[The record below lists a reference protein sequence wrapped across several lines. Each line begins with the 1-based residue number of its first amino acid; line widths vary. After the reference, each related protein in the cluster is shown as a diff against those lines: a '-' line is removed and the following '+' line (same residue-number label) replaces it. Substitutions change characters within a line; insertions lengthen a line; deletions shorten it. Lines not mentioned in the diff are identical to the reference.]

1 MSDPLSK
8 KPIDEVLEL
17 VKLLNADI
25 QSIKKDISHMKNYVR
40 KVEIREGIKDD
51 LAGEYV
57 KPKSQ
62 SDVAVS
68 KGWFW

>member
-17 VKLLNADI
+17 IKLLNADI
-25 QSIKKDISHMKNYVR
+25 QSIKKDISHMKTYVR
-40 KVEIREGIKDD
+40 KVEIREGMKDD
-51 LAGEYV
+51 LLDEYV
-57 KPKSQ
+57 KPKSKN
-62 SDVAVS
+62 DVAVS

>member
-17 VKLLNADI
+17 VKIMSADI
-25 QSIKKDISHMKNYVR
+25 QSIKKDILHMKTYVR
-40 KVEIREGIKDD
+40 KVEIREGLKDD
-51 LAGEYV
+51 LSNEYV

-62 SDVAVS
+62 TDVAVS
-68 KGWFW
+68 KGWFF

>member
-17 VKLLNADI
+17 IKLLNADI
-25 QSIKKDISHMKNYVR
+25 QSIKKDISHMKTYVR

-51 LAGEYV
+51 LGNEYV

>member
-17 VKLLNADI
+17 IKLMSTDI
-25 QSIKKDISHMKNYVR
+25 QSIKKDIYHMKTYVR

-51 LAGEYV
+51 LADEYV
-57 KPKSQ
+57 KPKSKN
-62 SDVAVS
+62 DVEVS
-68 KGWFW
+68 KSWFW